1 MGKSSCTVRGDLRRS
16 SKIHIQCSS
25 SHSSG
30 WVVDCWCRK
39 FNTHWQQIHQ
49 RTHWCLLDGWYHTLS
64 LDGRD
69 GQHEMDTKKP
79 YAILEPVHTA
89 GEDEEINAQDE
100 GFFGSFNM
108 HDMHQD
114 LFGIRQSQSKSV
126 EKFLELV
133 LANSV
138 LGCDGE
144 RKLPNKV
151 HKALKAFL
159 RYVIVYR
166 STFTCHVD
174 AQLCRYIVRWWRR
187 STTHWTSLYWPCPRT
202 WWTYDLKG
210 S

>member
-1 MGKSSCTVRGDLRRS
+1 
-16 SKIHIQCSS
+16 
-25 SHSSG
+25 
-30 WVVDCWCRK
+30 
-39 FNTHWQQIHQ
+39 
-49 RTHWCLLDGWYHTLS
+49 
-64 LDGRD
+64 
-69 GQHEMDTKKP
+69 MDTKKP

-114 LFGIRQSQSKSV
+114 PFGIRQSQSKSV

-159 RYVIVYR
+159 EV
-166 STFTCHVD
+166 CN
-174 AQLCRYIVRWWRR
+174 
-187 STTHWTSLYWPCPRT
+187 SLQFDFYMPC
-202 WWTYDLKG
+202 
-210 S
+210 

>member
-1 MGKSSCTVRGDLRRS
+1 M
-16 SKIHIQCSS
+16 
-25 SHSSG
+25 
-30 WVVDCWCRK
+30 
-39 FNTHWQQIHQ
+39 
-49 RTHWCLLDGWYHTLS
+49 
-64 LDGRD
+64 DGRD

-79 YAILEPVHTA
+79 YAILKPVHTA

-159 RYVIVYR
+159 EVCN
-166 STFTCHVD
+166 SLQVD
-174 AQLCRYIVRWWRR
+174 FYM
-187 STTHWTSLYWPCPRT
+187 PC
-202 WWTYDLKG
+202 
-210 S
+210 